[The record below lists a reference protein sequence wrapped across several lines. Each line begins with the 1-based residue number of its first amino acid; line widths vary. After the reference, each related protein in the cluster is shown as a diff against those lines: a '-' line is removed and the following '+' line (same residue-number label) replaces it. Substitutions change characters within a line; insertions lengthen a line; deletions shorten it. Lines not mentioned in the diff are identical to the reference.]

1 MQSEGEEASV
11 VAVLA
16 SSLVDVVLRWLL
28 DRRGNDGLREGADAL
43 RPDLRGVDDV
53 LLLAEAST
61 TPPRGMSTKQV
72 STLTTLTRRS
82 CRSASL
88 RE

>member
-1 MQSEGEEASV
+1 MQSEGEAS

-43 RPDLRGVDDV
+43 RPDLRGVDEV